1 MEDVYTRLAA
11 HLDNLPAGFPP
22 TESGVEL
29 RILKRLFTPEE
40 ADIAAGLVM
49 MPEPPAAIAK
59 RLGVDPGPLAD
70 ALADMSRKGLVFRL
84 RKNGETHYMAAQFV
98 IGIWE
103 YHVNDLDEDLIR
115 DFNEYVPTLMKKT
128 WERTETKQLRVVPV
142 ARSISAPM
150 TVMDYDAVETLVRK
164 QKKIVVAPCICR
176 REHDMVGKGCGK
188 PLETCLV
195 FGGGAH
201 FYEENGLGRS
211 ITRDEAAD
219 LLHKGVEAG
228 LVLQAGNAQTPMNI
242 CMCCGDCCQILKN
255 LNTLEAPADAVST
268 SYCAEADPDAC
279 TACEACVD
287 QCQMAAIE
295 VEETARVLAQRCIG
309 CGLCVAVCE
318 FDALRL
324 VEKGPEERHVPPVH
338 PFNTYMNMAR
348 ERGLL

>member
-40 ADIAAGLVM
+40 ADIAAGLAM
-49 MPEPPAAIAK
+49 MPETPAAIAE

-70 ALADMSRKGLVFRL
+70 ALAEMSRKGLVFRMS
-84 RKNGETHYMAAQFV
+84 KNGETRYMAAQFV

-115 DFNEYVPTLMKKT
+115 DFNEYVPTLMKKS
-128 WERTETKQLRVVPV
+128 WERTKTKQLRVVPV
-142 ARSISAPM
+142 ARSISAG
-150 TVMDYDAVETLVRK
+150 TSVMSYDEVEALVRK

-228 LVLQAGNAQTPMNI
+228 LVLQAGNAQRPMNI

-255 LNTLEAPADAVST
+255 LNTLETPADAVST
-268 SYCAEADPDAC
+268 SYRAEADPENC

-295 VEETARVLAQRCIG
+295 VAETARILAERCIG

-324 VEKGPEERHVPPVH
+324 LEKGPEDRHVPPAHTVE
-338 PFNTYMNMAR
+338 TYMNMAR
-348 ERGLL
+348 ERGLM